1 MTTKLVLKSP
11 QKEAFKLVNKKYN
24 PEQEEY
30 KNISFTPSTVG
41 QHLHNPPY
49 KIDKQV
55 SFSNLMEIIYL
66 NNINI

>member
-49 KIDKQV
+49 KINKQQV
-55 SFSNLMEIIYL
+55 L
-66 NNINI
+66 